1 MNPDPPSHYAGM
13 SLQDA
18 TVERDGCMV
27 LRNVAF
33 DSGAATLR
41 GVFGRNGAGQS
52 TLFNAIAG
60 LQSVHQGRA

>member
-1 MNPDPPSHYAGM
+1 MNQDPPSYYAGM

-18 TVERDGCMV
+18 AVERDGCMV

-33 DSGAATLR
+33 DSGAATLT